1 MRWLHRA
8 LDFWRP
14 PPPSG
19 QHAWPAM
26 VLPSERKGGTAHRA
40 CHTAVQPQR
49 RATVR
54 QACRLGAGRGWLCG
68 LSLFIISS
76 PSTPPSCLVISY
88 RLWHG
93 HLLIAFSFHFFCEAV
108 CFLWLQLHIVR
119 ACQSFDQVDIRSFAI
134 IYCVLVFSRWSS
146 TGLDIYSVYDNLNQI
161 RNYQFTM
168 IVVFKIKLQYFDW

>member
-119 ACQSFDQVDIRSFAI
+119 ACQSIRPSWYTLLCNYLLRTSFLT
-134 IYCVLVFSRWSS
+134 LV
-146 TGLDIYSVYDNLNQI
+146 I
-161 RNYQFTM
+161 
-168 IVVFKIKLQYFDW
+168 DWAGYIFGIW

>member
-1 MRWLHRA
+1 MRECGGCTGPLIFGGPHLRVGNMPGLLWCYRA
-8 LDFWRP
+8 
-14 PPPSG
+14 
-19 QHAWPAM
+19 
-26 VLPSERKGGTAHRA
+26 SERAAPLIGHA
-40 CHTAVQPQR
+40 TAVQPQR

-119 ACQSFDQVDIRSFAI
+119 ACQSIRPS
-134 IYCVLVFSRWSS
+134 
-146 TGLDIYSVYDNLNQI
+146 
-161 RNYQFTM
+161 
-168 IVVFKIKLQYFDW
+168 